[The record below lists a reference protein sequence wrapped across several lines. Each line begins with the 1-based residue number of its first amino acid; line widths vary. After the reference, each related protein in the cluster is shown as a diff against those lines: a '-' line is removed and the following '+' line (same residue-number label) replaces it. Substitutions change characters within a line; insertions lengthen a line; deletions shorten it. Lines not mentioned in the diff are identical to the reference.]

1 VRISWTAAYE
11 LARHWRVSGGAEGL
25 PVISL
30 GRSLRVSRADLI
42 RLLRME
48 PLPGDPAGAR
58 SPRRGR

>member
-1 VRISWTAAYE
+1 
-11 LARHWRVSGGAEGL
+11 
-25 PVISL
+25 VISL

-48 PLPGDPAGAR
+48 PLPGEPAGAR